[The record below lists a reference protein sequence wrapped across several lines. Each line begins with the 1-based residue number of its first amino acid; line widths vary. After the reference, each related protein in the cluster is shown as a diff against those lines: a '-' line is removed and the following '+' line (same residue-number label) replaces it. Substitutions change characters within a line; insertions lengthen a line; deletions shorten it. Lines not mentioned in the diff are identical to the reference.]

1 MMRWVRVAAL
11 GLGVLSGGC
20 HDAGL
25 DALERQLVA
34 WRADAVA
41 TAVEEVSALPAPVA
55 ASYRFANSPNPFSVV
70 EPVSARRGV
79 AGVSPDRAPLEG
91 YALEALTLVGTLST
105 AGEAWVLVKTPEGNV
120 HRLGIGGRL
129 GRHQGRIVAISGT
142 RVHLMEKHPDGN
154 GGWNERDVILG
165 LDG

>member
-1 MMRWVRVAAL
+1 MMRRDRVAAL
-11 GLGVLSGGC
+11 GLGLLSAGC

-25 DALERQLVA
+25 DALERQLMA

-41 TAVEEVSALPAPVA
+41 PAVEEVSALPAPVT
-55 ASYRFANSPNPFSVV
+55 ASYRFADSPSPFSAV
-70 EPVSARRGV
+70 EPVSARGGV
-79 AGVSPDRAPLEG
+79 DEVSPDRAPLEG
-91 YALEALTLVGTLST
+91 YALKALTLVGTLST

-120 HRLGIGGRL
+120 HRLGVGDRL
-129 GRHQGRIVAISGT
+129 GRHQGSIVAISGA